1 MEQVEQ
7 VQERDIETFEND
19 IAMYLRIFCEEQEI
33 EDMRSASQSVYN
45 ACLRYIQRHVFKDK
59 DILRDKNNIYNINN
73 NIMSNYKKKKN
84 ELIHVKC

>member
-33 EDMRSASQSVYN
+33 EDMRAASQSVYN
-45 ACLRYIQRHVFKDK
+45 ACLRYIHAMY
-59 DILRDKNNIYNINN
+59 LETGIY
-73 NIMSNYKKKKN
+73 
-84 ELIHVKC
+84 